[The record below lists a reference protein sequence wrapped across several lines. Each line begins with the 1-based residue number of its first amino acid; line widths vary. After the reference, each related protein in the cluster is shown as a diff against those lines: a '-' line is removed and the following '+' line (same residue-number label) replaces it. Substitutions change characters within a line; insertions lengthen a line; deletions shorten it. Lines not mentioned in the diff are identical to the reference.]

1 MPLVG
6 ASDPLIIVTF
16 FPEHLMLTQTDR
28 DFVNFLFDR
37 LAPITDNIDL
47 HSDDSHCDHV
57 EFEKTWQLEME
68 LGL

>member
-1 MPLVG
+1 MI
-6 ASDPLIIVTF
+6 SQQDC
-16 FPEHLMLTQTDR
+16 
-28 DFVNFLFDR
+28 DFVNFLFNK
-37 LAPITDNIDL
+37 LAPITNDIDL